1 MTFDPKRARLLASQ
15 VECLSFCFYPR
26 THGSVI
32 LLLQRRP
39 IVALKSFKKSIL
51 KLLISQNIKSNG
63 EPIGAGFIINLKFIL
78 GTLTTLSIAF
88 SAFIG
93 GGIEN
98 QSMSRTTPL
107 ATSSQAQERI
117 TTQSKVKIATST
129 PDISVRGIV
138 SEYFADVPDLVDV
151 ARCESRFRQFDKNGR
166 VLRGEVN
173 KSDIGVMQI
182 NEYYHGEK
190 AKELGLDIYTIEG
203 NLSYARFLYDREGL
217 TPWLSSSKC
226 WKGNELA
233 LR

>member
-1 MTFDPKRARLLASQ
+1 MYLRVTPGNFNL
-15 VECLSFCFYPR
+15 
-26 THGSVI
+26 T
-32 LLLQRRP
+32 
-39 IVALKSFKKSIL
+39 
-51 KLLISQNIKSNG
+51 LIYNI
-63 EPIGAGFIINLKFIL
+63 IL

-88 SAFIG
+88 STFIG
-93 GGIEN
+93 GGIAN
-98 QSMSRTTPL
+98 QSISQTTPF
-107 ATSSQAQERI
+107 ATSSKTEEHI
-117 TTQSKVKIATST
+117 TTPFKAKIATTT
-129 PDISVRGIV
+129 PDISVKGV
-138 SEYFADVPDLVDV
+138 VGEYFADVPELVNV

-173 KSDIGVMQI
+173 KSDLGVMQI

-190 AKELGLDIYTIEG
+190 ADELGFDLYTIDG